1 MIYTMILRSEMINP
15 TVTATE
21 TDHTINVSAQAVDP
35 TVEPEA
41 KQVGRS
47 NNSTTS
53 AQTQQ
58 SSTNDAEQ
66 SEDTAIDDRVVNDQ
80 TDDDNFADPVRED
93 NDGQGSKSTSNWS
106 KLVSSKIT
114 QIDNKT
120 SQRGLNEA
128 PKAQFVATHPATSV
142 IKPSKSV
149 SNNSQ
154 LPQTGEN
161 NGYQYSVLG
170 LLLGLNVAIAAV
182 GVEKKRKKY

>member
-120 SQRGLNEA
+120 SQRGLN
-128 PKAQFVATHPATSV
+128 
-142 IKPSKSV
+142 
-149 SNNSQ
+149 
-154 LPQTGEN
+154 
-161 NGYQYSVLG
+161 
-170 LLLGLNVAIAAV
+170 VAIAIGMV
-182 GVEKKRKKY
+182 VIQVKE